1 MEHHRPE
8 ILAPAGDTD
17 SFLAAVAAGADA
29 VYCGLKIFSARMEAD
44 NFSMEELARLS
55 AFARTK
61 GVKTYIAFNSL
72 VKQGE
77 LEKVERIF
85 RKIARYVACDALI
98 IQDPSL
104 AAVSR
109 KSGFKGELHL
119 STLGNCSFE
128 AGLTSAGKA
137 GFSKVVLPREL
148 TVDEIKQM
156 AAGAPDGTDLEVFVH
171 GALCYAVSGR
181 CYWSSW
187 FGGKSGLRGRCVQPC
202 RRVYTQGE
210 KEKRFFS
217 CLDFSVDVLAKL
229 LLDVPRVSTWKIEG
243 RKKGPHYVYYTV
255 LGYRLLRDC
264 ITDPEQK
271 KQALSYLEYAMGRP
285 AVHYNF
291 LSHRPFNPVSH
302 DGDTGS
308 GLFAGRIKNESAPCF
323 ITREALQ
330 KGDLIRIGYEDE
342 SGHKVQRVTRS
353 VPKNG
358 TFYLNKSA
366 KGKVKKGTCVFI
378 VDRRDELM
386 SDRIRKLSKELEP
399 YDPVDI
405 QPVKESKSSGQTPRT
420 RKIGQGRKAVVDLRV
435 KRNPGKKVVFHSDI
449 GLWLNPANVER
460 LPAKVVKNVW
470 WWLPPV
476 LFPQGEAELVRAL
489 TTARNKGATRFVANI
504 PWQRALFDDVKK
516 IGLWAGPFC
525 NVANT
530 GTVHFLKKTGFAGC
544 IVSPELDRE
553 SFLSLPEQSPL
564 PLGVM
569 IFGNW
574 PLAVSRIMPQELNE
588 GYPFTSPMK
597 EGAWLSRPDGNA
609 WIFPRWPL
617 DLRQKKK
624 ELKEAGYTLFVSISE
639 PVPRM
644 VQMKKRPGLWNWELD
659 LL

>member
-55 AFARTK
+55 VFARSK

-72 VKQGE
+72 VKQSE
-77 LEKVERIF
+77 LEKAERIF

-98 IQDPSL
+98 IQDPAL
-104 AAVSR
+104 VAVSR
-109 KSGFKGELHL
+109 KAGFKGELHL

-128 AGLTSAGKA
+128 VGLQSARKA

-148 TVDEIKQM
+148 TIDEIKQM
-156 AAGAPDGTDLEVFVH
+156 AGGAPDGTGLEVFVH
-171 GALCYAVSGR
+171 GALCYGVSGR

-202 RRVYTQGE
+202 RRVYTQEE
-210 KEKRFFS
+210 KAKRFFS

-229 LLDVPRVSTWKIEG
+229 LADVPGVSTWKIEG
-243 RKKGPHYVYYTV
+243 RKKGPHYVYYTT
-255 LGYRLLRDC
+255 LGYRLLRDF

-302 DGDTGS
+302 DGNTGS

-323 ITREALQ
+323 ITREALH
-330 KGDLIRIGYEDE
+330 KGDLIRVGYEDE
-342 SGHKVQRVTRS
+342 PGHKVQRVTRS
-353 VPKNG
+353 VPKKG
-358 TFYLNKSA
+358 KFYLNKSA
-366 KGKVKKGTCVFI
+366 KGKGRKGTAVFI
-378 VDRRDELM
+378 VDRRDEVLAEK
-386 SDRIRKLSKELEP
+386 IGELSKVLEQ
-399 YDPVDI
+399 YDPVEI
-405 QPVKESKSSGQTPRT
+405 RPVKESKSDGKAPRM
-420 RKIGQGRKAVVDLRV
+420 RKIGQGRKTAVDLHL

-449 GLWLNPANVER
+449 GLWLTPSNVR
-460 LPAKVVKNVW
+460 QLPAKVVKKIW

-476 LFPQGEAELVRAL
+476 LFPRGEAELLEAL
-489 TTARNKGATRFVANI
+489 TTARNKGAVRFVANI

-516 IGLWAGPFC
+516 ISLWAGPFC
-525 NVANT
+525 NAINS
-530 GTVHFLKKTGFAGC
+530 GTFHFLKKMGFAGC

-553 SFLSLPEQSPL
+553 SFISLPEQSPL
-564 PLGVM
+564 PLGVV

-574 PLAVSRIMPQELNE
+574 PLAVSRIMPEELSE
-588 GYPFTSPMK
+588 GRPFTSPMK
-597 EGAWLSRPDGNA
+597 EGAWVNRADGHV
-609 WIFPRWPL
+609 WVFPQWPL
-617 DLRQKKK
+617 DLRPKKK
-624 ELKEAGYTLFVSISE
+624 ELKEAGYSLFVSVSE

-644 VQMKKRPGLWNWELD
+644 VQMKKRPGLWNWDLD